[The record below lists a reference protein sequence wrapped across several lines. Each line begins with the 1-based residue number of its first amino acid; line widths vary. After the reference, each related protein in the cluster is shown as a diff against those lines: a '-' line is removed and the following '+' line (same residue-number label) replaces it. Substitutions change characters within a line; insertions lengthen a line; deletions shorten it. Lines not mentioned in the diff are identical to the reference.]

1 MPALLTLVPVFPPR
15 RTEKFPG
22 NFPSSEETELGE
34 ELDEISRVKQIHE
47 DTRELI
53 FMPERKE
60 FQIGRASSN
69 PSKGIAPARDNA
81 FFLSPVMSRYHAEVQ
96 MVEKKVLLCYLS
108 SPHSPTLAHEV
119 PSLLVLFSDLDTI
132 LPDLTEAVAY
142 TG

>member
-1 MPALLTLVPVFPPR
+1 MLALLTLIPVFPPR

-53 FMPERKE
+53 FTPERKE

-69 PSKGIAPARDNA
+69 PSKSIAPARDNA

-96 MVEKKVLLCYLS
+96 MVEKKVSLCS
-108 SPHSPTLAHEV
+108 SPFTPFTKNYTRV
-119 PSLLVLFSDLDTI
+119 PFCWYIFLTWSSYLV
-132 LPDLTEAVAY
+132 
-142 TG
+142 

>member
-1 MPALLTLVPVFPPR
+1 MVEYRALLTLIPVFPPH

-22 NFPSSEETELGE
+22 NFPSSEETELSE

-53 FMPERKE
+53 FTPERKE

-69 PSKGIAPARDNA
+69 PSKGIAPARANA

-96 MVEKKVLLCYLS
+96 MVEKKLRIRDRGSLHGTFVNGKILWGQEWKPLNSGDSLTWYS
-108 SPHSPTLAHEV
+108 SP
-119 PSLLVLFSDLDTI
+119 
-132 LPDLTEAVAY
+132 
-142 TG
+142 